1 MYIIGS
7 EYLVNVGVF
16 ASAYVCACMCAHA
29 CGRVYGIMCATVNMV
44 IVQVLMVYCL
54 STDAR

>member
-44 IVQVLMVYCL
+44 IGQVLMVYC
-54 STDAR
+54 